1 MDAAFIALSL
11 GYIVYVSAG
20 FVTDAL
26 RFRLTTMLASAVLIV
41 WGLVADNLGVVG
53 WNAAFVI
60 VNAFQAVRL
69 SRREAVDLDPGDDA
83 VREMFFPTL
92 GPRDF
97 LTLWTAGRK
106 DVAASGTRLCAEG
119 ERLDDVL
126 LLLDGTVDVRNS
138 TGLSVT
144 RAAPCFIGEMSYLT
158 GEPASADV
166 TADGDITVRSWNQE
180 DLRNLQALNHRCAQS
195 WQQALGVDVSRKLRS
210 NETRFRPPTGSE

>member
-26 RFRLTTMLASAVLIV
+26 RFRLTTMLASVVLIV
-41 WGLVADNLGVVG
+41 WGIVSDNLGVVG
-53 WNAAFVI
+53 WNAAFVT

-69 SRREAVDLDPGDDA
+69 HRRQAVDLDPSDEA
-83 VREMFFPTL
+83 VRDRFFPML

-106 DVAASGTRLCAEG
+106 DVATSGTRLCTEG

-126 LLLDGTVDVRNS
+126 LLLDGTVDVKNS
-138 TGLSVT
+138 AGVSVT
-144 RAAPCFIGEMSYLT
+144 RAAPCFIGEVSYLT
-158 GEPASADV
+158 GEPASANV
-166 TADGDITVRSWNQE
+166 TADGDITVRSWNLE
-180 DLRNLQALNHRCAQS
+180 DLRNLQMLNHRCAQS
-195 WQQALGVDVSRKLRS
+195 WQRALGMDVSRKLRS
-210 NETRFRPPTGSE
+210 NETEFHRHAGSA